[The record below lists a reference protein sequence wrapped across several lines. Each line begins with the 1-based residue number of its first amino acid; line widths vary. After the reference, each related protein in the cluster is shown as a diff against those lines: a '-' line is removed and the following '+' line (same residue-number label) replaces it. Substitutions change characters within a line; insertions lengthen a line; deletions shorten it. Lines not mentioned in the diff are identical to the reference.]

1 MLPLLDERL
10 RTPDSGQGIRSR
22 RGTISDFGL
31 RTSDLEGLELLIQP
45 VPDFGLRTSDLGAQ
59 TRLGRSDL
67 GLRDLDSG

>member
-10 RTPDSGQGIRSR
+10 RTSDSGQGIRSR
-22 RGTISDFGL
+22 RRTISDFGL

>member
-1 MLPLLDERL
+1 MNDSGL
-10 RTPDSGQGIRSR
+10 RTPDKGYDPVVR
-22 RGTISDFGL
+22 RTISDFGL

>member
-45 VPDFGLRTSDLGAQ
+45 VPDFRLRTSDLGAQ
-59 TRLGRSDL
+59 NRLGRSDL